1 MPANPQFDPDHDRH
15 GRRRRTPAAGP
26 PASRSLTPPCEFDR
40 PSIRV
45 AMAASL
51 LRHGHEPLRAAEI
64 TRVPLALVQLIA
76 DHLTRP

>member
-1 MPANPQFDPDHDRH
+1 
-15 GRRRRTPAAGP
+15 
-26 PASRSLTPPCEFDR
+26 
-40 PSIRV
+40 
-45 AMAASL
+45 MAASL